1 MSHIIRL
8 VTFSMLFCLVIVS
21 PGWSFDHKA
30 QGQPSDTKE
39 GYEKPTKGKVSIKL
53 VVSSDKKKQKE
64 QAPLVYKPPP
74 TGVPSGREGG
84 GTRGNGFHVPLL
96 DVLAPGPDQVIGMT
110 VQEQPNLYWYI
121 SEPETFP
128 LMLTVNEEQ
137 NVQPLVEIEIPRPEK
152 PGVYHIAMSQYGIQ
166 LHPGKIYR
174 WYVSVVRDPEFR
186 SRDIIAGA
194 RIQRRVPD
202 QRLLERLA
210 NGNVVEDA
218 YINAQEGLWYDA
230 VASISEDR
238 KSTRLNS
245 SHTDISRMPSSA

>member
-1 MSHIIRL
+1 M
-8 VTFSMLFCLVIVS
+8 VS
-21 PGWSFDHKA
+21 PGWSFDQKA
-30 QGQPSDTKE
+30 QGQTSNTKD
-39 GYEKPTKGKVSIKL
+39 GYEQPTKGKESLKL
-53 VVSSDKKKQKE
+53 VASSERKKQKGKTS
-64 QAPLVYKPPP
+64 LVYKPPK

-84 GTRGNGFHVPLL
+84 GTRGNGYHVPLL
-96 DVLAPGPDQVIGMT
+96 DVLAPGPNQVIGMT

-137 NVQPLVEIEIPRPEK
+137 KVQPLLETELPRPEK
-152 PGVYHIAMSQYGIQ
+152 PGIYHISMSQYGIQ
-166 LHPGKIYR
+166 LYPGKIYR
-174 WYVSVVRDPEFR
+174 WYVSVVRDAEFR
-186 SRDIIAGA
+186 SRDIVAGA

-230 VASISEDR
+230 VASISEAIQIYPNDSRFLEMRSDLLQQVGLHEVVADER
-238 KSTRLNS
+238 KLR
-245 SHTDISRMPSSA
+245 